1 MHLPYIFLWY
11 TINDASFD
19 KNKRNV
25 HVVMKALWLPTID
38 FLDKSSTDLI
48 LKPYILHSY
57 LLGETLLNQAQVNI
71 CFNFVLRVW
80 VIAFV

>member
-1 MHLPYIFLWY
+1 MHLLYIFLWY
-11 TINDASFD
+11 IINDASFD
-19 KNKRNV
+19 KDKGNV

-38 FLDKSSTDLI
+38 FLDKSSTDLN
-48 LKPYILHSY
+48 PYILHSY

-71 CFNFVLRVW
+71 SFNFVLKVW